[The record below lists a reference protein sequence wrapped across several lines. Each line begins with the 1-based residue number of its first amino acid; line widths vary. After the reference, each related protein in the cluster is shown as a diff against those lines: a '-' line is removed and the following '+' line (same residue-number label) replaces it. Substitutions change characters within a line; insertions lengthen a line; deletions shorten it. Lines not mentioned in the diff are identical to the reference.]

1 MGVQGTVE
9 NIVCALS
16 EIVGKPCD
24 VNDSFV
30 DGNGNVNRNGNG
42 NGNGNNSSAKRNPIV
57 YLVIVVLFLVLHL
70 LLSKWLWNNILV
82 KLVSVAK
89 PADNV
94 WQLLGLTLLFGL
106 LGGN

>member
-30 DGNGNVNRNGNG
+30 DGNGNV

>member
-30 DGNGNVNRNGNG
+30 DGNGNVNVNR
-42 NGNGNNSSAKRNPIV
+42 NGNNSSAKRNPIV

>member
-1 MGVQGTVE
+1 MGVLTAAE
-9 NIVCALS
+9 NIANAAYCLLNPGS
-16 EIVGKPCD
+16 SKCS
-24 VNDSFV
+24 DSFA
-30 DGNGNVNRNGNG
+30 DGNG
-42 NGNGNNSSAKRNPIV
+42 NGNGNNTNNGMEKRNPLV
-57 YLVIVVLFLVLHL
+57 YLIVVVLFLIVHL
-70 LLSKWLWNNILV
+70 LVSKWLWNNILI

>member
-16 EIVGKPCD
+16 DIVGKPCD

-30 DGNGNVNRNGNG
+30 DGNGNVNGS
-42 NGNGNNSSAKRNPIV
+42 GNNSSAKRNPIV

>member
-1 MGVQGTVE
+1 MGVLTAAE
-9 NIVCALS
+9 NIANAAYCLLNPGS
-16 EIVGKPCD
+16 SRC
-24 VNDSFV
+24 NDSFA
-30 DGNGNVNRNGNG
+30 DGNGNNTNNGIE
-42 NGNGNNSSAKRNPIV
+42 KRNPLV
-57 YLVIVVLFLVLHL
+57 YLIVVVLFLIVHL
-70 LLSKWLWNNILV
+70 LVSKWLWNNILV

>member
-1 MGVQGTVE
+1 MGLLNVLD
-9 NIVCALS
+9 N
-16 EIVGKPCD
+16 VGNA
-24 VNDSFV
+24 VNCM
-30 DGNGNVNRNGNG
+30 VNPNHPNC
-42 NGNGNNSSAKRNPIV
+42 NNADQFTDANGNNNGNNGMEKRNPLV
-57 YLVIVVLFLVLHL
+57 YLVVVVLFLVVHL
-70 LLSKWLWNNILV
+70 LVSKWLWNNILV